1 MAPLLRTLSCVGFG
15 RRLPCLPPLR
25 PFALFP
31 CRSFPSSW
39 SPPLKGGGNF
49 PCLLSL
55 SPLSHFLTL
64 IPTMSNASTPASPYQ
79 QLLDTLPFEPPTS
92 PVLHAPTPLSPRH
105 SGNFHIPYHV
115 FQRVLASLK
124 AGEGSAYVAATD
136 IQLEKIR
143 NVVGPLF
150 NELPPVD
157 QHDRALQVCL
167 ILDPEVYRPLPR
179 SPSTGT
185 RSSNSPL
192 PRPPCYPSSP
202 MSRSPDPCSPRR
214 PPTPYRPAG
223 SPPVAFY
230 TSAAFFEPTRL
241 DNIENSTPLPV
252 IMLASL
258 QRIFSVHP

>member
-1 MAPLLRTLSCVGFG
+1 
-15 RRLPCLPPLR
+15 
-25 PFALFP
+25 
-31 CRSFPSSW
+31 
-39 SPPLKGGGNF
+39 
-49 PCLLSL
+49 
-55 SPLSHFLTL
+55 
-64 IPTMSNASTPASPYQ
+64 MSNTSTPASPYQ

-136 IQLEKIR
+136 KQLNKIR
-143 NVVGPLF
+143 NVIGPLF

-192 PRPPCYPSSP
+192 PRPPTVTCKTVP
-202 MSRSPDPCSPRR
+202 MFG
-214 PPTPYRPAG
+214 TF
-223 SPPVAFY
+223 VVY
-230 TSAAFFEPTRL
+230 T
-241 DNIENSTPLPV
+241 
-252 IMLASL
+252 M
-258 QRIFSVHP
+258 